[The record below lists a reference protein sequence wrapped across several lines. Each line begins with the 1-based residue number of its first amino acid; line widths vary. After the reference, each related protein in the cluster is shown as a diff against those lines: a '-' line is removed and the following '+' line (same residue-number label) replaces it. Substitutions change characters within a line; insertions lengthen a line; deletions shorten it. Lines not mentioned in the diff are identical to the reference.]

1 MRIKSLIAEDFINY
15 KNPSM
20 FIGTCFCTWK
30 CCIEA
35 NIPLS
40 ICQNHEIA
48 KESVINI
55 SNESLYQKYIDN
67 SITQSIVIGGLEP
80 ILQFDEVCEL
90 IEYFRNNDCNDMFVI
105 YTGYYP
111 DEIKDEIET
120 LKKYRNIIIKFGRFI
135 PNKLH
140 RYDEVLGVELASDN
154 QYAERIC

>member
-1 MRIKSLIAEDFINY
+1 MRIKSLIAEDFVNY

-80 ILQFDEVCEL
+80 MLQFDEVCEL

-111 DEIKDEIET
+111 DEIKDEIEI
-120 LKKYRNIIIKFGRFI
+120 LKKYKNIIIKFGRFI
-135 PNKLH
+135 PNKHH
-140 RYDEVLGVELASDN
+140 RYDDVLGVELASDN